1 MKRVFFS
8 IYLCPVQKDF
18 SIQDEA
24 YRLKG
29 VDQMK
34 KITMFH
40 INECKYCDFARRAI
54 TELREENQEYNK
66 VEIEMI
72 NENEH
77 PEIIE
82 NYDYWSVPSLYIG
95 KDKIFEAALFM
106 PYETV
111 RDGVRLAFDKALES

>member
-1 MKRVFFS
+1 MS
-8 IYLCPVQKDF
+8 
-18 SIQDEA
+18 
-24 YRLKG
+24 
-29 VDQMK
+29 K

-40 INECKYCDFARRAI
+40 IEECRYCDFAKQAI
-54 TELREENQEYNK
+54 KELRAEDSAYEK

-82 NYDYWSVPSLYIG
+82 NYDYWSVPSLFIG
-95 KDKIFEAALFM
+95 REKIFEAALFM

-111 RDGVRLAFDKALES
+111 KAGVKLAFDRALDRAADDPADGAPESAL

>member
-1 MKRVFFS
+1 
-8 IYLCPVQKDF
+8 
-18 SIQDEA
+18 
-24 YRLKG
+24 
-29 VDQMK
+29 MK

-40 INECKYCDFARRAI
+40 IEDCKYCDFARKAI
-54 TELREENQEYNK
+54 EELRAENPAYND

-82 NYDYWSVPSLYIG
+82 HYDYWSVPSLFID
-95 KDKIFEAALFM
+95 KEKIFEAALFM

-111 RDGVRLAFDKALES
+111 RDGVKLAFDRALEQ

>member
-1 MKRVFFS
+1 M
-8 IYLCPVQKDF
+8 
-18 SIQDEA
+18 E
-24 YRLKG
+24 
-29 VDQMK
+29 

-40 INECKYCDFARRAI
+40 ITECKYCDMARRAI
-54 TELREENQEYNK
+54 WELREENPEYNS

-82 NYDYWSVPSLYIG
+82 NYDYWSVPSLFIG
-95 KDKIFEAALFM
+95 KEKIFEAALFM

-111 RDGVRLAFDKALES
+111 KDGVRLAFDRALQA

>member
-1 MKRVFFS
+1 MLLHVAFGNC
-8 IYLCPVQKDF
+8 ILYLAV
-18 SIQDEA
+18 ST
-24 YRLKG
+24 YRIKG
-29 VDQMK
+29 DDQMK

-40 INECKYCDFARRAI
+40 INECRYCDFARKAI
-54 TELREENQEYNK
+54 TELREENPEYNK

-82 NYDYWSVPSLYIG
+82 NYDYWSVPSLFIG
-95 KDKIFEAALFM
+95 KEKIFEAALFM

>member
-1 MKRVFFS
+1 
-8 IYLCPVQKDF
+8 
-18 SIQDEA
+18 
-24 YRLKG
+24 
-29 VDQMK
+29 MK

-40 INECKYCDFARRAI
+40 IEDCKYCDFARKAI
-54 TELREENQEYNK
+54 EELRAENPAYND

-82 NYDYWSVPSLYIG
+82 NYDYWSVPSLFI
-95 KDKIFEAALFM
+95 DNEKIFEAALFM

-111 RDGVRLAFDKALES
+111 KDGVKLAFDRALEQ

>member
-1 MKRVFFS
+1 
-8 IYLCPVQKDF
+8 
-18 SIQDEA
+18 
-24 YRLKG
+24 
-29 VDQMK
+29 MK

-54 TELREENQEYNK
+54 TELREENPEYNK

-77 PEIIE
+77 PEIID

-95 KDKIFEAALFM
+95 KEKIFEAALFM